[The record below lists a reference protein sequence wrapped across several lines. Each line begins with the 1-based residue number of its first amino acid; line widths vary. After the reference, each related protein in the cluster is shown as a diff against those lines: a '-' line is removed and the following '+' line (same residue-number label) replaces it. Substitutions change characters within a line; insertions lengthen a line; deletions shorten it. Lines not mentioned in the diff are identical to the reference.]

1 MFVNHKEDYMLTI
14 ISGIGLLLLTLAGF
28 SLFSLKM
35 PKGQAAMSGMANA
48 AIATFLVEAV
58 HRYITGDLLNFEF
71 FREVGTTSGS
81 LGGVA
86 AAITVPISMGA
97 NPVFAVVAGVA
108 VGGYGILPGFIAGY
122 IIGLIGPVLERK
134 LPEGLNM
141 IAGALI
147 IAPAARM
154 IALLVD
160 PVVNSTLIRI
170 GGTISAA
177 AEQSPLVMGFLLG
190 GIMKMICTSP
200 LSSMALTAMLGLNG
214 LAMGIAAIACVGG
227 SFTNG
232 LIFARLKLGDK
243 SNVLAVMLEPLTQ
256 AHIVTANPI
265 PIYCSNFFG
274 GGLAGMGAA
283 ALGIINNAPGTA
295 SPIPGL
301 LAPFAFNPPVK
312 VLMALGL
319 AVLGGSLAG
328 FVGSTV
334 FRKRFGKT
342 AAAALAEEAV
352 AEI

>member
-1 MFVNHKEDYMLTI
+1 MLTI
-14 ISGIGLLLLTLAGF
+14 ISGIGLLLLTLGGF

-48 AIATFLVEAV
+48 AIATFLIEAV
-58 HRYITGDLLNFEF
+58 HRYITGDLLNLSF
-71 FREVGTTSGS
+71 FQDLGTTAGS

-122 IIGLIGPVLERK
+122 IIGLIAPVIERK
-134 LPEGLNM
+134 LPEGLNI

-154 IALLVD
+154 IALLVN
-160 PVVNSTLIRI
+160 PVVNSTLVRI
-170 GGTISAA
+170 GQTISAA
-177 AEQSPLVMGFLLG
+177 ADQSPLVMGLLLG

-214 LAMGIAAIACVGG
+214 LAMGIASIACVGG

-232 LIFARLKLGDK
+232 LIFSRLKLGDK
-243 SNVLAVMLEPLTQ
+243 SNVIAVMLEPLTQ
-256 AHIVTANPI
+256 ADIITSHPV
-265 PIYCSNFFG
+265 PIYCSNFVG
-274 GGLAGMGAA
+274 GGLAGMAAA

-301 LAPFAFNPPVK
+301 LAPFAFNSPVK

-319 AVLGGSLAG
+319 AVLGGCLAG
-328 FVGSTV
+328 LAGSAI
-334 FRKRFGKT
+334 FKRRFTKP
-342 AAAALAEEAV
+342 AATPLPKDVVLE
-352 AEI
+352 